1 MEPVQGLGAFGL
13 KRFYAIVDLLDEGA
27 RDTGNEE
34 RQSGGEQRAGA
45 QTRGNGGE
53 QNGGEVGAE
62 EDGGGKDGNN
72 YKGRIILD
80 VKLQPQASAYH
91 FMRLD
96 ERVAFRKR
104 YENDAKRTADAAK

>member
-1 MEPVQGLGAFGL
+1 VRKALEGQYAQRLGLRIRVRDVAQRLYQGLGAFGL
-13 KRFYAIVDLLDEGA
+13 KRFYAIVDLFPGTDGREANG
-27 RDTGNEE
+27 EE
-34 RQSGGEQRAGA
+34 VSGGEE
-45 QTRGNGGE
+45 GE
-53 QNGGEVGAE
+53 GQEGSS
-62 EDGGGKDGNN
+62 

-91 FMRLD
+91 FMRLE